1 MSRALHKLSARFV
14 ETASQPKR
22 YGDGGGLYLVVT
34 SKSSK
39 RWVFMFRWRG
49 KLTEMGL
56 GSAVEGSSRYK
67 SLAAARQEAASLRSL
82 LAADINPL
90 EAARAAADEQAAIPT
105 FGEFADAYVALMI
118 KGMRNLKHRA
128 QWETSLGTREINIV
142 RVKKN
147 AAVAT
152 KEHIRALTSLREKR
166 IDKVETED
174 VLRVLK
180 PIWLVKNETATRVRS
195 RIENVLDAAK
205 AADKRSGENPARWRG
220 HLNKLLPKS
229 NALVRGHHAAMPYE
243 EVPKFV
249 AGLRKRHAMAARALE
264 FTLLAAARSNET
276 LAMTWAEVDL
286 TKQLW
291 IVPKE
296 RMKAGKEHRVPLP
309 ERACEI
315 LRELEP
321 FAESAKSVVFIGP
334 KGGPM
339 SNMAMPNVLKR
350 AKAAG
355 TVHGFRSS
363 FRDWAGD
370 ETSFPAEVIEAA
382 LAHAIPNKAEAAYR
396 RKDALEKRRKLMEAW
411 AAYIGSEG
419 SELQELDTA
428 A

>member
-1 MSRALHKLSARFV
+1 MAIPRIAITPGEPAGIG
-14 ETASQPKR
+14 P
-22 YGDGGGLYLVVT
+22 DI
-34 SKSSK
+34 
-39 RWVFMFRWRG
+39 
-49 KLTEMGL
+49 
-56 GSAVEGSSRYK
+56 
-67 SLAAARQEAASLRSL
+67 L
-82 LAADINPL
+82 LALAQRNWQAELVAEANP
-90 EAARAAADEQAAIPT
+90 
-105 FGEFADAYVALMI
+105 
-118 KGMRNLKHRA
+118 
-128 QWETSLGTREINIV
+128 
-142 RVKKN
+142 
-147 AAVAT
+147 
-152 KEHIRALTSLREKR
+152 
-166 IDKVETED
+166 
-174 VLRVLK
+174 
-180 PIWLVKNETATRVRS
+180 
-195 RIENVLDAAK
+195 
-205 AADKRSGENPARWRG
+205 
-220 HLNKLLPKS
+220 
-229 NALVRGHHAAMPYE
+229 
-243 EVPKFV
+243 
-249 AGLRKRHAMAARALE
+249 
-264 FTLLAAARSNET
+264 
-276 LAMTWAEVDL
+276 
-286 TKQLW
+286 
-291 IVPKE
+291 
-296 RMKAGKEHRVPLP
+296 VPLP